1 VALSTSPRSHG
12 PGQFPVPDI
21 KIRFQFLLPAVRFA
35 ARDSQVMDAIDTVR
49 VDQNQGFEP

>member
-1 VALSTSPRSHG
+1 M
-12 PGQFPVPDI
+12 PDI

-49 VDQNQGFEP
+49 VDQKQGFEP